1 MDAHANPPTA
11 TGIRVVLLTALV
23 ALSVT
28 TAVAFGRL
36 FAGVEPTLRLAAAG
50 AAAVLLAALLERQG
64 ILLSVLAS
72 GAGLALAVALL
83 VFPETT
89 WYGLPTRATFRAA
102 ALVWE
107 RVGHDAANEV
117 APAPALDSLLVAGL
131 TAVWTASYS
140 AHVLAARTRSPLLAL
155 VPGGALVGFASL
167 VMNDGARP
175 GYVGPFLASALLLLF
190 ADGLQR
196 LHQWGPITVWRGLR
210 RGAPRLPALAG
221 ARPAQRLA
229 LVCLAVALLAP
240 GILPGFRAEGLVR
253 LRGAGAGASRVG
265 IDPLVDI
272 RPQLL
277 QNPEVPLF
285 SVEADRPAYWRTLSV
300 DVFTGRFWVS
310 SERDPSGWPEV
321 GSGALPGA
329 RADGERLRQR
339 FVLDRLA
346 QPYLPAAYQP
356 VAVDLPWASARYDPD
371 SGTLAVERI
380 RPGFAYEVESAVVVP
395 TPEQLRAATIPAS
408 PEVEF
413 YTALPDGIPQEIYEL
428 ARQISKG
435 ETTPYGKAL
444 ALQRYLRTFRYDE
457 TVRPGHGVNDLLYF
471 LTELKAGYCEQ
482 FAGAMAVLLR
492 ALGIPARVAVGFTP
506 GTLDPRSGR
515 YVVTTKNLHAW
526 VEVLFPEFGWLAFEP
541 TPTRANPVAQS
552 YLFPVRPG
560 RGAGSGPDCPLR
572 RGMDPDAA
580 CDRGR
585 TTPIPSVR
593 PPREPPSVPGGEAGS
608 GGTEEPLP
616 SLRVLLGLGLV
627 LALLL
632 SVPLVRLG
640 RRRLAV
646 RRARAP
652 RDRVLA
658 AFGYLAQHAAD
669 VGLERR
675 PNETVL
681 EYRDR
686 LRRSVRFSDG
696 HLERVT
702 GLVTVAAYTDRPLSP
717 EDAEAAVTSA
727 RAAARDIARSVDAG
741 RRLAGLYR
749 LGRDGGRR
757 RTWRPG

>member
-1 MDAHANPPTA
+1 MDPRAHLPTA
-11 TGIRVVLLTALV
+11 TGARVVLLTALV

-28 TAVAFGRL
+28 TALGFGRVL
-36 FAGVEPTLRLAAAG
+36 TGLGATLSLAAAG
-50 AAAVLLAALLERQG
+50 TTAVLLAALLERRG
-64 ILLSVLAS
+64 VLLSALVSAV
-72 GAGLALAVALL
+72 GLALALGLL
-83 VFPETT
+83 VFPEST
-89 WYGLPTRATFRAA
+89 WYGLPTRETFRAA
-102 ALVWE
+102 ALAWGQ
-107 RVGHDAANEV
+107 VGHDAANEV

-131 TAVWTASYS
+131 TAVWTAAYS
-140 AHVLAARTRSPLLAL
+140 AHVLAVRARSPLLAL
-155 VPGGALVGFASL
+155 LPGAALLGFASL

-175 GYVGPFLASALLLLF
+175 GYVGPFLASALLLLLGD
-190 ADGLQR
+190 ALQR
-196 LHQWGPITVWRGLR
+196 LHQWGPVTVWRGLR
-210 RGAPRLPALAG
+210 PRPPRLAALAG
-221 ARPAQRLA
+221 ARPAHRLA

-240 GILPGFRAEGLVR
+240 GILPGFRAEGLVH
-253 LRGAGAGASRVG
+253 LRGGGPGAAAVG
-265 IDPLVDI
+265 VDPLVDI

-300 DVFTGRFWVS
+300 DVFDGRFWMP

-321 GSGALPGA
+321 GSGLLPGA
-329 RADGERLRQR
+329 RTDGQRLRQR

-346 QPYLPAAYQP
+346 QPYLPAAYEP
-356 VAVDLPWASARYDPD
+356 VAVDLPEGAGRYDPD
-371 SGTLAVERI
+371 SGTLVVDRTRA
-380 RPGFAYEVESAVVVP
+380 GFTYEVESAVVVP
-395 TPEQLRAATIPAS
+395 SPEQLEAATIPPS

-413 YTALPDGIPQEIYEL
+413 YTALPDGIPQEIRDL
-428 ARQISKG
+428 AREITED

-457 TVRPGHGVNDLLYF
+457 TVRPGHGVDDLLYF
-471 LTELKAGYCEQ
+471 LTELRAGYCEQ

-515 YVVTTKNLHAW
+515 YLVTTKNLHAW
-526 VEVLFPEFGWLAFEP
+526 VEVLFPQLGWLAFEP

-552 YLFPVRPG
+552 YLFPVRPAAGAG
-560 RGAGSGPDCPLR
+560 RGPACPLR

-580 CDRGR
+580 CERGR
-585 TTPIPSVR
+585 STTEPTV
-593 PPREPPSVPGGEAGS
+593 PPPQEPPTVPAGESGP

-616 SLRVLLGLGLV
+616 PLRLLVGLGLV
-627 LALLL
+627 LALLP
-632 SVPLVRLG
+632 SIPLVRLG

-652 RDRVLA
+652 RERVLA
-658 AFGYLAQHAAD
+658 AFRYLTQHAAD

-702 GLVTVAAYTDRPLSP
+702 ALVTVAAYTDRPLFP
-717 EDAEAAVTSA
+717 EDAEAAVAAA
-727 RAAARDIARSVDAG
+727 RAAVRDIARSVDAG

-749 LGRDGGRR
+749 LGRGGGG

>member
-1 MDAHANPPTA
+1 M
-11 TGIRVVLLTALV
+11 
-23 ALSVT
+23 T
-28 TAVAFGRL
+28 TAVAFGRV
-36 FAGVEPTLRLAAAG
+36 FDGVGATLRLAAAG
-50 AAAVLLAALLERQG
+50 GAAVLLATLLERRG
-64 ILLSVLAS
+64 VLVSALAS
-72 GAGLALAVALL
+72 AAGLALALGLL

-89 WYGLPTRATFRAA
+89 WYGLPTRGTFQAA

-107 RVGHDAANEV
+107 RVGRDAASEV
-117 APAPALDSLLVAGL
+117 APAPPLDSLLVAGL
-131 TAVWTASYS
+131 TAVWTAAYA
-140 AHVLAARTRSPLLAL
+140 AHVLAVRARSPLLAL

-175 GYVGPFLASALLLLF
+175 GYVGPVLASALLLLF
-190 ADGLQR
+190 ADALQR
-196 LHQWGPITVWRGLR
+196 VHQWGPITVWRGIR

-229 LVCLAVALLAP
+229 LVSLAVALLAP
-240 GILPGFRAEGLVR
+240 GVLPGFRAQGVLH
-253 LRGAGAGASRVG
+253 LRGAGVGPARVG

-285 SVEADRPAYWRTLSV
+285 SVQADRPAYWRTLSA
-300 DVFTGRFWVS
+300 DVFTGRFWLP

-321 GSGALPGA
+321 GSGVLPGA
-329 RADGERLRQR
+329 RRDGQRLRQR

-346 QPYLPAAYQP
+346 QPYLPAAYEP
-356 VAVDLPWASARYDPD
+356 VAVDLPGVLARYDPD
-371 SGTLAVERI
+371 SGTLAVERTGA
-380 RPGFAYEVESAVVVP
+380 GFAYEVESAVVVP
-395 TPEQLRAATIPAS
+395 TPEQLEAATIPAS

-413 YTALPDGIPQEIYEL
+413 YTALPDGIPREVYDLAQEITED
-428 ARQISKG
+428 

-457 TVRPGHGVNDLLYF
+457 TVRPGHGVDDLLYF

-526 VEVLFPEFGWLAFEP
+526 VEVLFPQFGWLAFEP
-541 TPTRANPVAQS
+541 TPTRANPVAQP

-560 RGAGSGPDCPLR
+560 AGAGSGPECPLR
-572 RGMDPDAA
+572 PGMDPDAG
-580 CDRGR
+580 CQGGR
-585 TTPIPSVR
+585 RTPAPSVQ
-593 PPREPPSVPGGEAGS
+593 PPREPPSVPAGESGS
-608 GGTEEPLP
+608 DRTEEPLP
-616 SLRVLLGLGLV
+616 PLRFLVGLGLV

-632 SVPLVRLG
+632 SIPLVRLG

-652 RDRVLA
+652 RERVLA
-658 AFGYLAQHAAD
+658 AFRYLTQHAGD
-669 VGLERR
+669 VGFGRR
-675 PNETVL
+675 PSETVL

-702 GLVTVAAYTDRPLSP
+702 ALVTVAAYTDRPLSSA
-717 EDAEAAVTSA
+717 DAEAAVAAA
-727 RAAARDIARSVDAG
+727 RAAARDIVRSVDVG

-749 LGRDGGRR
+749 PGGDGRR
-757 RTWRPG
+757 TSRPG